1 MSKQREIV
9 EKWLEF
15 TLSNLRENITK
26 LKIQDTGHLL
36 ASVQGLLVGA
46 AEGDVTKLSIA
57 YAVYG
62 QFVDMGVG
70 RGMGAGIRRRD
81 SDYARIRDARGALL
95 KHNRKARKWYGPEI
109 GRQSVRLGVLVS
121 EWYGQNLIAKVAEAV
136 PGTID
141 IGFEAAPTRRR
152 R

>member
-15 TLSNLRENITK
+15 TLDNLRENLRK
-26 LKIQDTGHLL
+26 LKVNDTGELL
-36 ASVQGLLVGA
+36 ASVQGQLVGA
-46 AEGDVTKLSIA
+46 AGGDVTKLNIA
-57 YAVYG
+57 YAIYG

-81 SDYARIRDARGALL
+81 SEYEKIRDQRGALL
-95 KHNRKARKWYGPEI
+95 RYERKKRQWYGPEI
-109 GRQSVRLGVLVS
+109 GRQSVRLGVLIS
-121 EWYGQNLIAKVAEAV
+121 QWYGENMIAKVTDAL

-141 IGFEAAPTRRR
+141 ISLGAGTRRR
-152 R
+152 